1 MSRPHPRRRPA
12 QLRRLIEREGHSVFF
27 SSVGRRQKVRD
38 LRRDPRISRSVFD
51 LANPC
56 HSAEIRGVAEICRT
70 RTSGSR
76 TFSP

>member
-1 MSRPHPRRRPA
+1 M
-12 QLRRLIEREGHSVFF
+12 FF